1 MHLPDVA
8 NRQSVL
14 GGAAPDMTNS
24 LSEKDHSTLVCLEE
38 NMWREETRFDV
49 VFMQKA
55 LAADFLEYGRSGR
68 TYTREQMLAAPRAA
82 IDATI
87 PLPNLTVRLLGA
99 NTAQV
104 TYDSAVMND
113 GAVEHAHR
121 SSIWSRTAHGWEMRF
136 HHGTPFAAQG

>member
-1 MHLPDVA
+1 
-8 NRQSVL
+8 
-14 GGAAPDMTNS
+14 MTDS
-24 LSEKDHSTLVCLEE
+24 LSSEHQSTLVRLEE

-68 TYTREQMLAAPRAA
+68 TYSREQMLAAPRAA

-87 PLPNLTVRLLGA
+87 PQPNLTVRLLDE

-104 TYDSAVMND
+104 TYDSAVMYD
-113 GAVEHAHR
+113 GAVEYPHR
-121 SSIWSRTAHGWEMRF
+121 SSIWSRTMHGWAMRF
-136 HHGTPFAAQG
+136 HQGTPYALTR